1 MTRTKKALASVAS
14 VLFAATA
21 ALSLATAMDEH
32 ATRPAPTDTHAA
44 LAIPADEHA
53 TGTDA

>member
-1 MTRTKKALASVAS
+1 MTRTKKALAS

-21 ALSLATAMDEH
+21 ALSLMTALDEH
-32 ATRPAPTDTHAA
+32 ATRPSPQDTHAA

-53 TGTDA
+53 TGSEM

>member
-1 MTRTKKALASVAS
+1 MTRTKKALAS

-21 ALSLATAMDEH
+21 ALSLVTALDEH
-32 ATRPAPTDTHAA
+32 ATRPAPTDTHAS